1 MKIGLLGGSFNPF
14 HRGHLEPVLAVR
26 ATMQWD
32 RIVFIPAWKQPF
44 KADVE
49 QASPFHRFA
58 MAVLAT
64 EADGSLFVSDIEL
77 TRPSLSYTVET
88 LEALRSSDPDSTF
101 DWIIGD
107 DNLARL
113 MEWRNVER
121 ILELANFAVLDR
133 SAGGSGELVPEPIR
147 DRVMDPVVR
156 GKAGAVTFAANP
168 AVPVSSTEIRRRS
181 RAGEDFDAFVDP
193 RVARYIQH
201 YRLYK

>member
-1 MKIGLLGGSFNPF
+1 
-14 HRGHLEPVLAVR
+14 
-26 ATMQWD
+26 
-32 RIVFIPAWKQPF
+32 
-44 KADVE
+44 
-49 QASPFHRFA
+49 

-64 EADGSLFVSDIEL
+64 EADDALFVSDIEL
-77 TRPSLSYTVET
+77 KRESLSYTVET
-88 LEALRSSDPDSTF
+88 LETLRAADPDSVF

-113 MEWRNVER
+113 MEWRDVDR

-147 DRVMDPVVR
+147 DRVMDPAAR

-168 AVPVSSTEIRRRS
+168 AVTVSSTEIRRRS